1 MKNQKNFTQH
11 YFFKK
16 CAGDSPTKNTSP
28 LSVVE
33 KKSKNSAGF
42 TLIELLVVI
51 AIIGLLAS
59 VVLVA
64 LNGARQKSRD
74 TKRLADMNQ
83 MAKAMELF
91 FDDKK
96 SYPTGGGAAKVL
108 DDVLYLTPTYVKQL
122 PVSPL
127 PADSAT
133 CNSASSICSGN
144 NNQYCYQGSATFY
157 TITFCLGRNIVGGL
171 NAGTHV
177 ITPGGFK

>member
-1 MKNQKNFTQH
+1 MLDYGARLDDFVFCGIIKQIVKNKEMKNQK
-11 YFFKK
+11 
-16 CAGDSPTKNTSP
+16 
-28 LSVVE
+28 
-33 KKSKNSAGF
+33 GF

-64 LNGARQKSRD
+64 LNSARQKSRD
-74 TKRLADMNQ
+74 AKRVADMNQ

-96 SYPTGGGAAKVL
+96 SYPTGGGSVKVL
-108 DDVLYLTPTYVKQL
+108 DDVVYLTPTYVKQL
-122 PVSPL
+122 PIAPT

-133 CNSASSICSGN
+133 CNSASSCGKN
-144 NNQYCYQGSATFY
+144 NDYCYQGSATFY
-157 TITFCLGRNIVGGL
+157 TITFCLGGSITGGL
-171 NAGTHV
+171 QAGTHV